1 MIVGILKEIKP
12 EEYRVSMTPAGVDQ
26 MVSSGHTVLVERS
39 AGLGSSYT
47 NDHYVQAGA
56 TIVDTPEEIF
66 TQSDMVM
73 HVKEIMPEE
82 YGLIKPDQIVFT
94 YLHLAA
100 DRQQTLALMKS
111 KCIAIAYETVQ
122 TDDGRLPLLQPMSEI
137 AGRMAAQQGAK
148 YLEKTYG
155 GCGVLMGGIPGVAP
169 ANVIVIGGGS
179 VGTNAAKIA
188 CGMGADVTIFDT
200 SLERLRYLSE
210 VMPANCKLLMSS
222 PKALRDA
229 VKTADLLIGAVLIPG
244 AKAPVVVTRAMIHT
258 MRLGAVVVDVAID
271 QGGCFETSHATTHC
285 NPTYTVESVIHY
297 CVSNMPG
304 AVPRTSTRGLTNATL
319 PYALAIANKGWE
331 KAAADDPALAKGI
344 NVCRGKVVYEP
355 VKAALEL

>member
-26 MVSSGHTVLVERS
+26 MVSNGHTVLVERS
-39 AGLGSSYT
+39 AGLGSSFT

-56 TIVDTPEEIF
+56 IIIDTPEEIF
-66 TQSDMVM
+66 AESDMVM

-82 YGLIKPDQIVFT
+82 YDLIRPDQIIFT

-100 DRQQTLALMKS
+100 DRPQTLALMQS

-148 YLEKTYG
+148 YLEKPCG

-200 SLERLRYLSE
+200 NLERLRYLSE
-210 VMPANCKLLMSS
+210 IMPANCKLLMST

-244 AKAPVVVTRAMIHT
+244 AKAPVVVTREMIHT

-271 QGGCFETSHATTHC
+271 QGGCFETSHATTHGD
-285 NPTYTVESVIHY
+285 PIYTVEGVVHY

-319 PYALAIANKGWE
+319 PYALAIADKGWMQ
-331 KAAADDPALAKGI
+331 AAADDPALEKGI
-344 NVCRGKVVYEP
+344 NVCQGKVIYKP
-355 VKAALEL
+355 VRTALDL

>member
-1 MIVGILKEIKP
+1 M
-12 EEYRVSMTPAGVDQ
+12 Q
-26 MVSSGHTVLVERS
+26 
-39 AGLGSSYT
+39 
-47 NDHYVQAGA
+47 
-56 TIVDTPEEIF
+56 
-66 TQSDMVM
+66 
-73 HVKEIMPEE
+73 
-82 YGLIKPDQIVFT
+82 
-94 YLHLAA
+94 
-100 DRQQTLALMKS
+100 S

-148 YLEKTYG
+148 YLEKTFG

-169 ANVIVIGGGS
+169 ANVIVIGGGA

-200 SLERLRYLSE
+200 NLERLRYLSE
-210 VMPANCKLLMSS
+210 IMPANCKLLMST

-244 AKAPVVVTRAMIHT
+244 AKAPVVVTREMIHT

-271 QGGCFETSHATTHC
+271 QGGCFETSHATTHGD
-285 NPTYTVESVIHY
+285 PIYTVEGVVHY

-319 PYALAIANKGWE
+319 PYALAIADKGWMQ
-331 KAAADDPALAKGI
+331 AAADDPALEKGI
-344 NVCRGKVVYEP
+344 NVCQGKVVYDP
-355 VKAALEL
+355 VRTALEL